1 MSGSN
6 RRNFLKSVIAGG
18 AALGISKVAASG
30 PAVTASS
37 VSGLVDRRP
46 LGRLKKPVSIL
57 GLGLGSVFRNATGT
71 PESAAELLE
80 YALSKGINYWDT
92 CRGYQTSEE
101 LTGPVVARRRNEI
114 FLVTKSGSRDYDG
127 FMSDFETSLKMLQT
141 DYIDLMHIW
150 NLKPADDIGQIEK
163 GAYQAVLKL
172 RDEKVIGGFGITGH
186 SGVDILKQAI
196 LRFDPDALLTTFPC
210 TRPDDGAYE
219 DVLLP
224 LARGR
229 NMGVIAMKMVRRARN
244 ADLVGTDLIR
254 YALSLEGVHCGIVGA
269 DTIGHID
276 DNSKM
281 ATNFQPLSAAEQMAM
296 HHTVV
301 ERLAGT
307 IEPWK
312 MPGYDDGVWA

>member
-1 MSGSN
+1 M
-6 RRNFLKSVIAGG
+6 
-18 AALGISKVAASG
+18 
-30 PAVTASS
+30 
-37 VSGLVDRRP
+37 VDRRP

-57 GLGLGSVFRNATGT
+57 GLGLGSVYRNATGT
-71 PESAAELLE
+71 PEKAAELLE
-80 YALSKGINYWDT
+80 HALSKGINFWDT
-92 CRGYQTSEE
+92 SRGYQTSEE
-101 LTGPVVARRRNEI
+101 LTGPVVAKRRDEI

-150 NLKPADDIGQIEK
+150 NLKPEDDVNEIEK
-163 GAYQAVLKL
+163 GAFKAVLKL
-172 RDEKVIGGFGITGH
+172 RDEKVIGGFGVTGH
-186 SGVDILKQAI
+186 SGIDILQQAI
-196 LRFDPDALLTTFPC
+196 LRFDPDALLTVFPC

-224 LARGR
+224 LARER

-281 ATNFQPLSAAEQMAM
+281 ATNFQPLSSAEQLAM

-307 IEPWK
+307 VEPWK

>member
-30 PAVTASS
+30 SAVASSS

-57 GLGLGSVFRNATGT
+57 GLGLGSVFTNAHKTSD
-71 PESAAELLE
+71 EAAVTLE
-80 YALSKGINYWDT
+80 HALSKGINYWDT
-92 CRGYQTSEE
+92 CRGYKTSEE
-101 LTGPVVARRRNEI
+101 LIGPVVARRRDEI

-127 FMSDFETSLKMLQT
+127 FMRDFETSLKMLQT
-141 DYIDLMHIW
+141 DHVDLMHIW
-150 NLKPADDIGQIEK
+150 NLKPSDDVDQIEK

-186 SGVDILKQAI
+186 SGIDILQRAI
-196 LRFDPDALLTTFPC
+196 LRFDPDALLTVFPC

-219 DVLLP
+219 EVLLP
-224 LARGR
+224 LARER

-244 ADLVGTDLIR
+244 ADLKGSDLIR

-281 ATNFQPLSAAEQMAM
+281 ATGFQYLKSPEQAALYE
-296 HHTVV
+296 TVAV
-301 ERLAGT
+301 RLAGT
-307 IEPWK
+307 VDPWN
-312 MPGYDDGVWA
+312 MPGYDDGAWA